1 MIVNTG
7 CPMQLT
13 ILCPTPEVQLDWR
26 AAYARLSEAVES
38 AGLRARSLT
47 WTALGDSPVA
57 MAAACLAWGYHLQ
70 PDRWIGLLRPYLG
83 SAVLANPAESL
94 IWNSD
99 KIYLKQL
106 ARSVPVVPT
115 HFCST
120 LDEATASQLRRRF
133 RSETLVAKPRWGA
146 GALGLTVL
154 HDGVGVPPLRDV
166 LVQPML
172 TAISE
177 GEISLIYFDGR
188 FSHALRKL
196 PAPGD
201 LRVQA
206 EHGGRVETFSA
217 SDELVQLGERA
228 IRTAPDNLTYARVD
242 IVKGNDGRWQ
252 VIELEAIEPEL
263 FLDLAPDGGRALGE
277 ALRRRMLTQQQR

>member
-1 MIVNTG
+1 
-7 CPMQLT
+7 MQLS

-26 AAYARLSEAVES
+26 AAYARLSEALES
-38 AGLRARSLT
+38 AGLRVRSLP
-47 WTALGDSPVA
+47 WTELGDPSVT
-57 MAAACLAWGYHLQ
+57 MTAACLAWGYHLQ
-70 PDRWIGLLRPYLG
+70 PGRWIALLRPFLG
-83 SAVLANPAESL
+83 TATLANSAESL

-99 KIYLKQL
+99 KIYLKRL

-120 LDEATASQLRRRF
+120 LDEVTASQLRRRF

-146 GALGLTVL
+146 GAHGLTFL
-154 HDGVGVPPLRDV
+154 HDGISVPPLRDV

-172 TAISE
+172 TAITE

-188 FSHALRKL
+188 FSHAVRKL
-196 PAPGD
+196 PAAGE

-206 EHGGRVETFSA
+206 EYGGRVEDFAA
-217 SDELVQLGERA
+217 SDELIELGQRVIKA
-228 IRTAPDNLTYARVD
+228 APDALTYARVD
-242 IVKGNDGRWQ
+242 VVKGNDGRWQ

-263 FLDLAPDGGRALGE
+263 FLHLAPDGGRALGE
-277 ALRRRMLTQQQR
+277 AFRNRLSMPERRR